1 MPSEKGVSHTP
12 AYGII
17 DTDHM
22 QREERCMYENSDIME
37 YVTEI
42 VAASVEDAGISIDEE
57 SGKKV
62 AEFFNAI
69 LEGIKI
75 PVEEEVSEDT
85 VDDTEEQTVEVVD
98 DANAGYFE
106 IFKDSGDKYRF
117 VLKNNEGAMLTISN
131 SYEDAASC
139 RAGIDELKAAARN
152 AAVTERE

>member
-1 MPSEKGVSHTP
+1 
-12 AYGII
+12 
-17 DTDHM
+17 M
-22 QREERCMYENSDIME
+22 QMEELYMYENSDIME

-69 LEGIKI
+69 LKGIKV
-75 PVEEEVSEDT
+75 PEEEKVTEVS
-85 VDDTEEQTVEVVD
+85 VD
-98 DANAGYFE
+98 DAEDQTAEAVEDENAGYFE

-152 AAVTERE
+152 AAVTERQ

>member
-1 MPSEKGVSHTP
+1 
-12 AYGII
+12 
-17 DTDHM
+17 
-22 QREERCMYENSDIME
+22 MYENSDIME

-69 LEGIKI
+69 LKGIKV
-75 PVEEEVSEDT
+75 PEEEKVTEVS
-85 VDDTEEQTVEVVD
+85 VD
-98 DANAGYFE
+98 DAEDQPAEAVEDENAGYFE

-139 RAGIDELKAAARN
+139 RAGIDVLKAAARN
-152 AAVTERE
+152 AAVTERQ

>member
-1 MPSEKGVSHTP
+1 MF
-12 AYGII
+12 
-17 DTDHM
+17 
-22 QREERCMYENSDIME
+22 ENSDIME

-69 LEGIKI
+69 LDGIKV
-75 PVEEEVSEDT
+75 PDEEKAFEVSADDAADKTEEA
-85 VDDTEEQTVEVVD
+85 VDDI
-98 DANAGYFE
+98 NAGYFE

-117 VLKNNEGAMLTISN
+117 VLKNSEGAMLTISN

-139 RAGIDELKAAARN
+139 RAGIDELKAAAIN
-152 AAVTERE
+152 AAVTERQ

>member
-1 MPSEKGVSHTP
+1 
-12 AYGII
+12 
-17 DTDHM
+17 
-22 QREERCMYENSDIME
+22 MYENSDIME

-69 LEGIKI
+69 LKGIKV
-75 PVEEEVSEDT
+75 PEEEKVTEVS
-85 VDDTEEQTVEVVD
+85 VD
-98 DANAGYFE
+98 DAEDQTAEAVEDENAGYFE

-152 AAVTERE
+152 AAVTERQ

>member
-1 MPSEKGVSHTP
+1 
-12 AYGII
+12 
-17 DTDHM
+17 M
-22 QREERCMYENSDIME
+22 QMEELYMYENSDIME

-69 LEGIKI
+69 LKGIKV
-75 PVEEEVSEDT
+75 PEEEKVTDVSA
-85 VDDTEEQTVEVVD
+85 D
-98 DANAGYFE
+98 DAEDQTAEAVEDENAGYFE

-152 AAVTERE
+152 AAVTERQ

>member
-1 MPSEKGVSHTP
+1 
-12 AYGII
+12 
-17 DTDHM
+17 M
-22 QREERCMYENSDIME
+22 QMEGLYMYENSDIME

-69 LEGIKI
+69 LKGIK
-75 PVEEEVSEDT
+75 VLEEEKVTEVS
-85 VDDTEEQTVEVVD
+85 VD
-98 DANAGYFE
+98 DAEDQTAEAVEDENAGYFE

-152 AAVTERE
+152 AAVTERQ